1 MFITKKN
8 RLAVYSFLFKEGT
21 ITAKKDPYGPKHSDA
36 LPIPNLEVVKLLQS
50 FASKGYVR
58 ETFNW
63 QWYYWYLTEEGIA
76 YLRAYLGIPEDILP
90 ATLRQPAAVSR
101 APRADGRRLEDGGE
115 QAEKKAGPGGEF
127 APRFQRGEGNN
138 NGYRRQA
145 GGVGRNGGN

>member
-76 YLRAYLGIPEDILP
+76 HLRAYLGIPEDIVP
-90 ATLRQPAAVSR
+90 ATLRQPAAVAR
-101 APRADGRRLEDGGE
+101 PPRADGRRLEDGGE
-115 QAEKKAGPGGEF
+115 TDKSKNAGPGGEF
-127 APRFQRGEGNN
+127 NPRFQREGRDN
-138 NGYRRQA
+138 YRR
-145 GGVGRNGGN
+145 GGERGVGRNGGN